1 MKGPHKALIGNSMHS
16 QLRKEA
22 QMSFFK
28 EGSANVSLPSQQPKC
43 YYSVP
48 GVVKCMRLRLS
59 AKQRGVEMSYCHA

>member
-1 MKGPHKALIGNSMHS
+1 MKGPHRALIGNSMHS

-28 EGSANVSLPSQQPKC
+28 EGSADVSLPSQQPKC
-43 YYSVP
+43 YYIVP

-59 AKQRGVEMSYCHA
+59 AKHRGIKVLYCHA